1 MNTAVIKRDGRV
13 VPFDA
18 ERITQAIYKA
28 MKAVGNGTYEDAQ
41 AVSLQ
46 VQKRLAQDFTAVGK
60 VHVEQIQDIV
70 EEELMKAHK
79 TDVAKAYI
87 LYRKQRSDA
96 RNLSTLANDLI
107 HSLVDS
113 YLDHSDWRVKEN
125 SNMTYSLQGLNNRV
139 ISEITSEYWLTKIYP
154 EKIAEAHRSGDFH
167 LHDLGLLAP
176 YCCGWSL
183 EDLLLVGFCGVSS
196 KVESAPP
203 KHFRTALGQ
212 IVNFFYTL
220 QGEAAGAQAFS
231 SFDTYLAPFVAYD
244 GLTYD
249 EVKQALQEFVFNLN
263 VPTRVGFQ
271 TPFVNLTLDI
281 ICPSTLADQAV
292 IIGGQ
297 YQDRTYKEFQREM
310 DMINLAFCEVMM
322 EGDSKGRIFSFPI
335 PTYNI
340 SKGFNWDNPVFDK
353 IMEMTAKYGIP
364 YFTNFINS
372 DLNPEDARSM
382 CCRLRLDTREL
393 RKRGG
398 GLFGS
403 NPLTGSIGVVTINMP
418 RIAYLAK
425 GDKKFFKKR
434 LRELMDLAKE
444 SLIIKRKTIEQF
456 TEQGLYPYS
465 RYYLRDIKARTGQYW
480 HNHFNTIGLVGMN
493 EACLELFGENIASPT
508 GRAFAEEILNYMRS
522 VLVEYQEE
530 TGQMFNLEATP
541 AEGTSYRLA
550 MLDKKKYPDII
561 TAGKDAPY
569 YTNSTQLPV
578 GYTDDIFEAIELQ
591 DTLQTLYTGG
601 TVLHGFL
608 GERIEDVQ
616 TAKALVRKVM
626 ENYRIPYFTITPTF
640 SVCRDHGY
648 IAGEHFTCPTCGQ
661 EAEVWSRVV
670 GFYRPVQ
677 AWNKGK
683 QAEFKD
689 RLEYRIS

>member
-1 MNTAVIKRDGRV
+1 MDTVVIKRDGRV

-689 RLEYRIS
+689 RLEYRVS